1 MTKKSKHVHATS
13 ATAIVKP
20 TEHPIFDFHGH
31 PVRTAGTWERPL
43 FCTADVCAV
52 LGIEN
57 VQQATER
64 LDSEDTEVI
73 GQAENGSKRALYS
86 GPDPSVYVTE
96 SGLYQLILGSR
107 KPQARAFKR
116 WVTGDVLPAIRLRGH
131 YSLVEAAVAKERDRL
146 LEAHFPELP
155 GPTVPLFSD
164 LIEALL
170 RRFGW
175 VPTRCYPT
183 KTPRRSESAPPWAK
197 RLAEWVYE
205 WAIRVDGQQKH
216 RRIKNP
222 AASGG
227 SPRYPDHS
235 MFAGATKDAVR
246 EVLLSGVAIARSAAS
261 WEDWRMRME
270 LAYGTRSIQ
279 TALMVPMLASREP

>member
-31 PVRTAGTWERPL
+31 PVRTAGSWERPL
-43 FCTADVCAV
+43 FCAADVCAV
-52 LGIEN
+52 LGLDN
-57 VQQATER
+57 VPAAVSR
-64 LDSEDTEVI
+64 LDPEDVELVSVEHAS
-73 GQAENGSKRALYS
+73 GGKQASF
-86 GPDPSVYVTE
+86 VTE

-279 TALMVPMLASREP
+279 TALMVPMLAAREP

>member
-13 ATAIVKP
+13 ATAIVRP

-31 PVRTAGTWERPL
+31 PVRTAGTWERPI
-43 FCTADVCAV
+43 FCAADVCAV

-57 VQQATER
+57 VSDVLSR
-64 LDSEDTEVI
+64 LDPDDIESV
-73 GQAENGSKRALYS
+73 GSI
-86 GPDPSVYVTE
+86 DPTGKTRQIAHVTE

-222 AASGG
+222 AAAGG

-279 TALMVPMLASREP
+279 TALMVPMLAAREP